1 MASANVSAAQA
12 VATPRR
18 SHKRIEPARIAAGI
32 FGGAVFVFLA
42 LPIVVITFSA
52 FSPTAFP
59 EFPPTGFS
67 LQWFGEVF
75 TSRGWMRAIQTSLVL
90 LCIVTPLVVVLG
102 TLASYALHSSKSKA
116 ASLLQSFLLSPLM
129 VPQIVLGIA
138 LLYVFSTLGLAG
150 SIAGMAIGQAV
161 ICLPY
166 VVRCVNA
173 SIASFDPQLEAASMS
188 LGASPAQTF
197 RRVTLPLIKPGIIAG
212 AVFAA
217 VTSLGEVSISLFLSS
232 PKAMP
237 VSVRVFN
244 YIEQTFD
251 PAVTAVSVIFVAVSI
266 AVLVVID
273 RTVGLSKVM

>member
-12 VATPRR
+12 AAKPRR
-18 SHKRIEPARIAAGI
+18 SRKRIEPARIVAGVL
-32 FGGAVFVFLA
+32 GGAVFVFLA

-67 LQWFGEVF
+67 LQWFNEVF

-266 AVLVVID
+266 AVLIVID

>member
-1 MASANVSAAQA
+1 MASTQTVAA
-12 VATPRR
+12 RR
-18 SHKRIEPARIAAGI
+18 RRIEPSRIVAGI
-32 FGGAVFVFLA
+32 LGGAVFVFLA

-75 TSRGWMRAIQTSLVL
+75 NSRGWMRAIQTSLVL

-116 ASLLQSFLLSPLM
+116 ASLLQGFLLSPLM

-150 SIAGMAIGQAV
+150 SIAGMSIGQAV

-173 SIASFDPQLEAASMS
+173 SIASFDPQLESASMS

-251 PAVTAVSVIFVAVSI
+251 PAVTAISVIFVAVSI
-266 AVLVVID
+266 VVLIIID

>member
-1 MASANVSAAQA
+1 MANAQTAAPA
-12 VATPRR
+12 AGTRRR
-18 SHKRIEPARIAAGI
+18 SRRIEPSHIAAGI
-32 FGGAVFVFLA
+32 LGGAVFVFLA

-52 FSPTAFP
+52 FSPSAFP

-67 LQWFGEVF
+67 LQWFNEVF

-90 LCIVTPLVVVLG
+90 LCIVTPLTVVLG
-102 TLASYALHSSKSKA
+102 TLASYALHSTKSKA

-129 VPQIVLGIA
+129 MPQIVLGIA
-138 LLYVFSTLGLAG
+138 LLYVFSSLGLAG
-150 SIAGMAIGQAV
+150 SLAGMAIGQAV

-173 SIASFDPQLEAASMS
+173 SIASFDPCLEAASMS

-251 PAVTAVSVIFVAVSI
+251 PAVTAVSVIFVVVSI
-266 AVLVVID
+266 AVLIVID

>member
-1 MASANVSAAQA
+1 MASTQTASA
-12 VATPRR
+12 TRR
-18 SHKRIEPARIAAGI
+18 RRIEPSRIVAGI
-32 FGGAVFVFLA
+32 LGGAVFVFLA

-75 TSRGWMRAIQTSLVL
+75 NSRGWMRAIQTSLVL

-173 SIASFDPQLEAASMS
+173 SIASFDPQLESASMS

-266 AVLVVID
+266 IVLIIID

>member
-1 MASANVSAAQA
+1 MANVKSPAQA
-12 VATPRR
+12 PSARR
-18 SHKRIEPARIAAGI
+18 RARRIEPSRIAAGI
-32 FGGAVFVFLA
+32 LGGVVFVFLA
-42 LPIVVITFSA
+42 LPIVVIAFSA

-67 LQWFGEVF
+67 LQWFNEVF

-90 LCIVTPLVVVLG
+90 LCIVTPLTVVLG
-102 TLASYALHSSKSKA
+102 TLASYALHSTKSKA

-138 LLYVFSTLGLAG
+138 LLYVFSSLGLAG
-150 SIAGMAIGQAV
+150 SLLGMAIGQAV

-173 SIASFDPQLEAASMS
+173 SIASFDPRLEAASMS

-251 PAVTAVSVIFVAVSI
+251 PAVTAVSVIFVVVSI
-266 AVLVVID
+266 AVLIVID

>member
-1 MASANVSAAQA
+1 MARTTEAH
-12 VATPRR
+12 RR
-18 SHKRIEPARIAAGI
+18 RIDPWHIAANI
-32 FGGAVFVFLA
+32 AGGSVFVFLA
-42 LPIVVITFSA
+42 LPIIVIAFSA

-67 LQWFGEVF
+67 LQWFSEVF
-75 TSRGWMRAIQTSLVL
+75 SSRGWMRAIQTSLIL
-90 LCIVTPLVVVLG
+90 LGIVTPIVVVLG

-116 ASLLQSFLLSPLM
+116 TSALQGFLLSPLM
-129 VPQIVLGIA
+129 IPQIVLGIA
-138 LLYVFSTLGLAG
+138 LLYVLSTLGLAG
-150 SIAGMAIGQAV
+150 SIAGMAAGQAV

-173 SIASFDPQLEAASMS
+173 SIASLDPRLEAASLS

-237 VSVRVFN
+237 TSVRVFN

-266 AVLVVID
+266 VVLIVID
-273 RTVGLSKVM
+273 RTIGLSKVM